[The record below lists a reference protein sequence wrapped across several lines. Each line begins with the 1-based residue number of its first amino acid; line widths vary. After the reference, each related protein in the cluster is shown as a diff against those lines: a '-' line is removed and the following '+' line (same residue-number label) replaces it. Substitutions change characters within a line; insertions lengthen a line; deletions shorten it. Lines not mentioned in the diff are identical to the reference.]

1 LIDLELPLYYR
12 RRSSVAAAKI
22 GAFVSGC
29 FLDLGFWKAC
39 GCGCK
44 RFGKVRKG
52 WEGSGLV
59 NVVI

>member
-1 LIDLELPLYYR
+1 MLLLLQ
-12 RRSSVAAAKI
+12 KI

-44 RFGKVRKG
+44 RLGKARKG
-52 WEGSGLV
+52 WRRRIV
-59 NVVI
+59 